1 MTENTTAASG
11 PRRTNP
17 KKSAFDIQRT
27 DGKHIID
34 VMIEERCPSF
44 VKHWTW
50 PVMRP
55 LIFKALSYKRAVRT
69 ADELIKLSGAES
81 FDYLAEELDFTLDI
95 HDLNRVP
102 ETGRCV
108 VVANHP
114 TGLADGAAVW
124 KTLRARRKDIIF
136 FANADA
142 MRINPRFGE
151 VTIPVEWV
159 QEKRTPAKTRETLKL
174 AGEAFAQEMCIVIF
188 PSGKLAKMIKGKF
201 TEMEWFS
208 TAISLARKK
217 NAPVI
222 PLHID
227 ARNSDLFYFVS
238 KFSGELRDI
247 TLFRELLNKKG
258 SKFGMHFGP
267 PLIPE
272 KLTGDAN
279 EITEQLKNHVAYTMA
294 GDPHTPFQL

>member
-1 MTENTTAASG
+1 MTDHSTTAPT
-11 PRRTNP
+11 PRKGEQKT
-17 KKSAFDIQRT
+17 SAFDIPRT

-44 VKHWTW
+44 VSHWTW
-50 PVMRP
+50 PAVRP
-55 LIFKALSYKRAVRT
+55 ILYRALGYKRAVRT
-69 ADELIKLSGAES
+69 ADELIKLSGEDS
-81 FDYLAEELDFTLDI
+81 FDFLAAELDFKLSVNN
-95 HDLNRVP
+95 LERVP
-102 ETGRCV
+102 ESGRCV

-124 KTLRARRKDIIF
+124 KALRARRKDIIF

-159 QEKRTPAKTRETLKL
+159 LEKRTPAKTRETLKL
-174 AGEAFAQEMCIVIF
+174 AGEAFAQDMCVVIF
-188 PSGKLAKMIKGKF
+188 PSGKLAKMIDGKF
-201 TEMEWFS
+201 TEMEWFP

-227 ARNSDLFYFVS
+227 ARNSSLFYFVS

-258 SKFGMHFGP
+258 SHFGMHFGP
-267 PLIPE
+267 S
-272 KLTGDAN
+272 LTPKKFAGDAN
-279 EITEQLKNHVAYTMA
+279 ELTERLKNHVAYVMSD
-294 GDPHTPFQL
+294 DPHTSFLP

>member
-1 MTENTTAASG
+1 MTENSSTAPT
-11 PRRTNP
+11 PR
-17 KKSAFDIQRT
+17 KAEQKSSAFDIPRT
-27 DGKHIID
+27 EDKHIID

-44 VKHWTW
+44 VSHWTW
-50 PVMRP
+50 PVVRP
-55 LIFKALSYKRAVRT
+55 LLYRALGYKRAVKT
-69 ADELIKLSGAES
+69 ADELLKLSGEDS
-81 FDYLAEELDFTLDI
+81 FDYLADELDFKLEVNDLD
-95 HDLNRVP
+95 RVP

-159 QEKRTPAKTRETLKL
+159 LEKRSPAKTRETLKL
-174 AGEAFAQEMCIVIF
+174 AGEAFAQDMCVVIF
-188 PSGKLAKMIKGKF
+188 PSGKLAKMVDGKF
-201 TEMEWFS
+201 TEQEWFP

-217 NAPVI
+217 KAPVV

-227 ARNSDLFYFVS
+227 ARNSGLFYFVS

-247 TLFRELLNKKG
+247 TLFRELLNKKN
-258 SKFGMHFGP
+258 SRFGMHFGP
-267 PLIPE
+267 NLTPE
-272 KLTGDAN
+272 KLAGDAN
-279 EITEQLKNHVAYTMA
+279 ELTDRLKNHVAYAMA
-294 GDPHTPFQL
+294 NDPHTSFLP